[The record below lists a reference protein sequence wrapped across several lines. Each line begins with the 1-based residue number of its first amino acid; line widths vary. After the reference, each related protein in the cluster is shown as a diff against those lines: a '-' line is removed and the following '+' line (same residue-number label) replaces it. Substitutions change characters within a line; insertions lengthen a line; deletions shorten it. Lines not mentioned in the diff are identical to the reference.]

1 MKSLYENSISNFIMT
16 SISLQESMFLLI
28 DLIALLVSSVY
39 DSTVSSY
46 MYEYVL
52 YVWKTNNNI
61 SLD

>member
-1 MKSLYENSISNFIMT
+1 MKSLYENRISNFIMT
-16 SISLQESMFLLI
+16 SISFQESMFSSI

-61 SLD
+61 ALD